1 MKYEFD
7 FSFLNCQSCSA
18 KIHCDECRDN
28 LQERLEK
35 MQGIDRIQID
45 IQNKHLSVESAFLDE
60 DDLLDALE
68 EVSIFAD

>member
-1 MKYEFD
+1 MRFEFD

-18 KIHCDECRDN
+18 KIHCEECRDN
-28 LQERLEK
+28 LEERLK
-35 MQGIDRIQID
+35 KTPGIDHIAID
-45 IQNKHLSVESAFLDE
+45 IQNKCLSVESVSMDE

>member
-1 MKYEFD
+1 MKFEFA

-18 KIHCDECRDN
+18 KIHCEECRDN
-28 LQERLEK
+28 LEERLKK
-35 MQGIDRIQID
+35 MPGINHISID
-45 IQNKHLSVESAFLDE
+45 IQNKRLAVESASMDE